1 MIRAHAEYYEQIEIL
16 HIDAHSDLYHGFEG
30 DPHSHSCPFARIMEE
45 GLASRLVQIGIR
57 CLTPHLREQNK
68 NFGVEVLKMKD
79 YALDKIPQF
88 NRPIYISLDMDAF
101 DPAYAPGVSHHEPG
115 GFTSRQVF
123 EIIHSIE
130 VPIIGADLT
139 EFNPD
144 RDVSG
149 ITAALAAK
157 LMKEMLG
164 KMLIN

>member
-1 MIRAHAEYYEQIEIL
+1 
-16 HIDAHSDLYHGFEG
+16 
-30 DPHSHSCPFARIMEE
+30 MEE